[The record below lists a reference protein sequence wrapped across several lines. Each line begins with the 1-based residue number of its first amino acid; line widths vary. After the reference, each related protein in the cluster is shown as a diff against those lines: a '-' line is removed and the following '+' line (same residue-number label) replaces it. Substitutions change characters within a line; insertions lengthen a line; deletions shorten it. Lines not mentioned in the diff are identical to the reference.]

1 MSGRRLG
8 WSESLMW
15 IRSTDESISSSRF
28 SSVIRTNSKKWTMKM
43 RRRKKSQT
51 SNVLA
56 AEKES
61 G

>member
-1 MSGRRLG
+1 MSGRRLD
-8 WSESLMW
+8 WSESLML
-15 IRSTDESISSSRF
+15 IRSTGESISSSRF

-43 RRRKKSQT
+43 RKRKKSQT

-56 AEKES
+56 VERES